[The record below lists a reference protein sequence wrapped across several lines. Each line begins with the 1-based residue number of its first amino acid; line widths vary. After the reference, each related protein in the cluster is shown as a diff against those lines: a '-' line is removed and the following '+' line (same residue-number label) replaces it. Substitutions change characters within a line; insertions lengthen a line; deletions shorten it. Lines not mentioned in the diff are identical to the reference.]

1 MTTYIL
7 KLVSLLGGLALF
19 LFGMDIM
26 GKSLERTAGGKL
38 QTILAKMSSNV
49 PKGFLL
55 GLAVTAVIQSSSA
68 TTVMVVGFVN
78 SGIMTLKQAVGVI
91 MGSNVGTTVTAWIL
105 SLSGLEGDSFLIQLL
120 KPSTLSPLLGT
131 VGIIL
136 YMFTKS
142 EKKKNI
148 GCILLGFMALMTGME
163 LMSSS
168 MKFLKEEA
176 WFAQLMVSFSNPVIG
191 ILVGAALTAVIQS
204 SSASVGILQSM
215 CSTGV
220 VSYGCAIP
228 VILGQN
234 IGTCVTAMMGAIGAN
249 KNARRTAMVHLYFNI
264 LGTLIFVVLFYGIGL
279 FFPWKFLNNPC
290 NEMNIAAIHTAF
302 NVAATAVL
310 LPLNGLLV
318 KLATLSVPD
327 DKQEEKTEL
336 LDERLLGTPAVAIQR
351 AHEIAVRMAEDS
363 AEAMSLSMGL
373 IRDFDSKTLDQV
385 LALEDSTDRYEDAL
399 GTYLVKLSGISL
411 SVSDNRILNT
421 LLYTVSDIERIAD
434 HAVAVGR
441 AALEMEEKKIN
452 FSDQAKAELGVLER
466 AVSDILSRTV
476 EAYSSFDQNLARKV
490 EPQEQVVDALVREVK
505 SRHIRR
511 LRDGLCSVE
520 YGFVLEDLLTAFE
533 RTADHCSNVAV
544 EMLQVSEGKL
554 EAHEYLNSLKSG
566 ELQESAAFAERFARY
581 KAQYAFPEELEES
594 RTHP

>member
-1 MTTYIL
+1 MTMYL
-7 KLVSLLGGLALF
+7 FKLVSLLGGLALF
-19 LFGMDIM
+19 LFGMDTM

-78 SGIMTLKQAVGVI
+78 SGIMTLQQAVGVI

-105 SLSGLEGDSFLIQLL
+105 SLSGLKGDSFLVQLF
-120 KPSTLSPLLGT
+120 KPATLSPLLGT

-136 YMFTKS
+136 YLFTKS
-142 EKKKNI
+142 EKKQNI
-148 GCILLGFMALMTGME
+148 GGILLGFMALMTGME

-168 MKFLKEEA
+168 MKFLKDEA
-176 WFAQLMVSFSNPVIG
+176 WFAKLMVSFSNPIIG
-191 ILVGAALTAVIQS
+191 ILVGAALTATIQS

-215 CSTGV
+215 CSTGA
-220 VSYGCAIP
+220 VSFGCAIP

-234 IGTCVTAMMGAIGAN
+234 IGTCVTAMMGSIGAN

-264 LGTLIFVVLFYGIGL
+264 MGTLIFVALFYGIGL
-279 FFPWKFLNNPC
+279 FFPWQFLTESC
-290 NEMNIAAIHTAF
+290 NEMNIALIHTAF
-302 NVAATAVL
+302 NVAATALL
-310 LPLNGLLV
+310 LPLNGVLV

-351 AHEIAVRMAEDS
+351 AHEIAARMAKDS
-363 AEAMSLSMGL
+363 AEAMRLAIGL
-373 IRDFDSKTLDQV
+373 TRSFDAETMERV
-385 LALEDSTDRYEDAL
+385 LALEDNTDRYEDAL
-399 GTYLVKLSGISL
+399 GVYLVKLSGISL

-421 LLYTVSDIERIAD
+421 LLYTVSDIERVAD
-434 HAVAVGR
+434 HAVSVGK
-441 AALEMEEKKIN
+441 AALEMEKKKIC
-452 FSDQAKAELGVLER
+452 FSDQAKAELEVLER
-466 AVSDILSRTV
+466 AVSDILERTV
-476 EAYSSFDQNLARKV
+476 NAYERFDRNLAMKV

-544 EMLQVSEGKL
+544 EILQVSEGKL

-566 ELQESAAFAERFARY
+566 ELQESAAFTERFARY
-581 KAQYAFPEELEES
+581 KAQYAFPEEKADVGAPS
-594 RTHP
+594 